1 MSVRSE
7 ILNQFTQVSQEQNK
21 QLVSITDDLPL
32 LNAGL
37 DSLCLAVIIARLEDV
52 LGVDPF
58 SNSDGFEFPV
68 TVGDLVGLYER
79 ACGNIA
85 PADRFVREDNPRLV

>member
-7 ILNQFTQVSQEQNK
+7 ILSQFTQVAQEQNR

-32 LNAGL
+32 LNSGL

-52 LGVDPF
+52 LSVDPF
-58 SNSDGFEFPV
+58 SNSGEFDFPV

-79 ACGNIA
+79 ACRDIA
-85 PADRFVREDNPRLV
+85 PVDQFVGGDARI